1 MSNLKVGD
9 RVRLLPGGHWR
20 GALVGKEF
28 EITKKDDFGLLASNG
43 YYVQNADG
51 SQVSGYPV
59 EKVTTLKIGD
69 RVLLTGDMW
78 PNRLRGLETV
88 LIEVRDATG
97 WFFTEAGVS
106 VREDDMH
113 CDGYKI
119 ELVEK
124 ERGGIVVTP
133 EEIEAF
139 KKAWKAADDLGLK
152 GSRVE
157 AGLIAVK
164 RLQ

>member
-9 RVRLLPGGHWR
+9 RVRLLPGGNWR

-28 EITKKDDFGLLASNG
+28 EITKKGDFGLLVSNG

-88 LIEVRDATG
+88 LIEEQEANG
-97 WFFTEAGVS
+97 WFLTGAGVS
-106 VREDDMH
+106 VHEDDMH
-113 CDGYKI
+113 GTGYEVK
-119 ELVEK
+119 LVEK
-124 ERGGIVVTP
+124 ERGDIVVTP

-164 RLQ
+164 GLQ